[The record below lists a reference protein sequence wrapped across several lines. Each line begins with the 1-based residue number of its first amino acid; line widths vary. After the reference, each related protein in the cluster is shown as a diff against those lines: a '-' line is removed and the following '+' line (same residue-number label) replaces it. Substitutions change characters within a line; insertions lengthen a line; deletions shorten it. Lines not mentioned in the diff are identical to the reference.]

1 MAVGGRVWNSA
12 ADGGLLGPPDEP
24 GSPAAIRPARERRG
38 RLRLLLTFGSGLR
51 KLDELRHLLG
61 PGVSLRRSA
70 LLTLAGLLLFTLSV
84 LGIVVKVTGPDPDTT
99 VGVLVLYAIIGGVLL
114 VAGLADLIAD
124 PSHGELK
131 RWIGILKRTGV
142 RWRDHAASADPVP
155 NGALLDEH
163 GPFPKH
169 VTVHD
174 HESLLRDHTTYW
186 TNRDEFV
193 TEVVRRL
200 AELDPLVAPDL
211 AGHDGDFEFVPPP
224 ALARGMADGHPLGSG
239 RRHHGCSGPQVGAVA
254 AVGGPGSRP
263 PWRPFVAGAVPMI
276 LALLGPLAWVQ
287 NRRRS
292 SGRRAQPT
300 SDGPPSR

>member
-84 LGIVVKVTGPDPDTT
+84 LGIVVKVTGPDLHTT

-142 RWRDHAASADPVP
+142 RWRDYAASADPVP

-169 VTVHD
+169 VTVHN
-174 HESLLRDHTTYW
+174 HGSLLRDHTTYW
-186 TNRDEFV
+186 TDRDEFV

-211 AGHDGDFEFVPPP
+211 AGHDGDFEF
-224 ALARGMADGHPLGSG
+224 AC
-239 RRHHGCSGPQVGAVA
+239 RRRRWRVAWLTATRLVAVA
-254 AVGGPGSRP
+254 GIMA
-263 PWRPFVAGAVPMI
+263 
-276 LALLGPLAWVQ
+276 ALVHKWAQWLPLAGQVPGHLGG
-287 NRRRS
+287 RS
-292 SGRRAQPT
+292 SRG
-300 SDGPPSR
+300 PSR